1 MEQDPTGQE
10 RAAAARDVVPHSVS
24 VVIPV
29 YQGERT
35 LPALLEEISPLS
47 DGVLSP
53 AGRSVVVAEV
63 VLVHDNGPDHSAR
76 VMRELAQAYPFV
88 RTVWLSRNFGQHA
101 ATLAGM
107 ASSGSDWV
115 ATLDEDG
122 QHDPASIPA
131 MVDTAVEQQADVV
144 YGKPVNPPPHG
155 FARNLASR
163 SAKILLRTSTGRQS
177 ATDFQ
182 SYRLVLGEVARSVAA
197 YAGVGVY
204 LDVAMG
210 WVARRIATCPI
221 ELREEGDRPS
231 GYSMRSLVSHFWRM
245 VLSSGTRALRIVSLL
260 GVLFAIGGFFLAL
273 YFLVARLVWG
283 FEAPQGWPT
292 IIVALLL
299 IGGAVL
305 FSLGVIAE
313 YIGVAVNMA
322 MGKPLYLIVSDAA
335 DGPLG
340 RIETVPRASAIE
352 GPAPDQSVASP
363 SPESNRP
370 PAVSRPG
377 APNR

>member
-1 MEQDPTGQE
+1 MEHDPTG
-10 RAAAARDVVPHSVS
+10 RGTAGAAHDVVPHSVS
-24 VVIPV
+24 IVIPV

-35 LPALLEEISPLS
+35 LPALLEEIAPLS
-47 DGVLSP
+47 DGVISP

-63 VLVHDNGPDHSAR
+63 LLVHDNGPDDSAR

-88 RTVWLSRNFGQHA
+88 RAIWLSRNFGQHA

-115 ATLDEDG
+115 ATMDEDG
-122 QHDPASIPA
+122 QHDPASIPS
-131 MVDTAVEQQADVV
+131 MVDTAVDEQADVV

-163 SAKILLRTSTGRQS
+163 FAKILLRTSTGRQS

-210 WVARRIATCPI
+210 WVARRIATCPT

-245 VLSSGTRALRIVSLL
+245 VLSSGTRALRLVSLL
-260 GVLFAIGGFFLAL
+260 GVLFAIGGFLLAI
-273 YFLVARLVWG
+273 YFLVARLAWG

-292 IIVALLL
+292 IIVALLF

-340 RIETVPRASAIE
+340 RTETAPRASAAKNPV
-352 GPAPDQSVASP
+352 PAEPVTSP
-363 SPESNRP
+363 PPEPVRP
-370 PAVSRPG
+370 AAVSPPG
-377 APNR
+377 VPNR